1 MSRNR
6 STPRDFSRSFRLSW
20 KGPGWLARTP
30 LLLNDDRAIL
40 PHLPTESTV
49 DGQQSRAGCGSSPTY
64 DLPPTN
70 YLSFQQHS
78 RFRRVTTFVFYNIP
92 ALPWAAEAW
101 SFVFIDIPALVL
113 HFLKLL
119 VFPFPVGGDIL
130 SMTAMPANI
139 PLHLAPLKCS
149 RQ

>member
-1 MSRNR
+1 
-6 STPRDFSRSFRLSW
+6 
-20 KGPGWLARTP
+20 
-30 LLLNDDRAIL
+30 
-40 PHLPTESTV
+40 
-49 DGQQSRAGCGSSPTY
+49 
-64 DLPPTN
+64 
-70 YLSFQQHS
+70 
-78 RFRRVTTFVFYNIP
+78 
-92 ALPWAAEAW
+92 LPWAAEAW